1 MVPIPA
7 DPQRDLE
14 DESGAR
20 GRIASSTGI
29 DPLKRLFDGLLGPSL
44 VGKR

>member
-14 DESGAR
+14 DESPVDVMQ
-20 GRIASSTGI
+20 ASSTGTA
-29 DPLKRLFDGLLGPSL
+29 R
-44 VGKR
+44 